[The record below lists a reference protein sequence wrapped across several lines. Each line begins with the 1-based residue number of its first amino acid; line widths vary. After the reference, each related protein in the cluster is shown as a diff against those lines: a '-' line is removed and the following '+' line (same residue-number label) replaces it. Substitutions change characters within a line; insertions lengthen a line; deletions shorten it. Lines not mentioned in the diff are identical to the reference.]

1 MTTEPGDGGP
11 IVAVAD
17 AGVAGGDGNRPGGA
31 VDSAVLGLAGSAQSQ
46 ALAQSQVV
54 TESVTNI
61 DSGKKPLGER
71 RVPCM
76 RFSRIVG
83 YYQPVEQWNPGK
95 VAEWNER
102 VPFDISG
109 PRYNMAGQ

>member
-1 MTTEPGDGGP
+1 MTTEQSSEPPGGTGGIP
-11 IVAVAD
+11 VLPASGDSSVVGTVGEVAD
-17 AGVAGGDGNRPGGA
+17 LP
-31 VDSAVLGLAGSAQSQ
+31 QSQ
-46 ALAQSQVV
+46 NV
-54 TESVTNI
+54 TESVTNG

-102 VPFDISG
+102 VAFDISG
-109 PRYNMAGQ
+109 PKYNMAGQ

>member
-1 MTTEPGDGGP
+1 MTTEQSNEPPGGTGGDTVLP
-11 IVAVAD
+11 ASSDSGLVGAVGEVAD
-17 AGVAGGDGNRPGGA
+17 LP
-31 VDSAVLGLAGSAQSQ
+31 
-46 ALAQSQVV
+46 QSQVV
-54 TESVTNI
+54 TESVTN
-61 DSGKKPLGER
+61 GELAKKPLSER

-102 VPFDISG
+102 MTFDISG
-109 PRYNMAGQ
+109 PKYNMAGQ